1 MLGKEMTMPRV
12 SGTSGLQ
19 LFDYKFGQTG
29 IHGTEIDNYDGN
41 LGQTYVEEL
50 IRPQFMQDDTKIHMK
65 LFMIKT
71 LTVYLVVKSCQKKIL
86 LLLLTQFQ

>member
-1 MLGKEMTMPRV
+1 MPRV

-65 LFMIKT
+65 IIYDKDTHRILGGQVM
-71 LTVYLVVKSCQKKIL
+71 SKKIL

>member
-65 LFMIKT
+65 IIYDKDTAL
-71 LTVYLVVKSCQKKIL
+71 YLVVKSCQKKIL